1 MTKHLIAAALCASLA
16 VPSVLIAEE
25 FASDE
30 DQVSYGLGIL
40 IGEQLRRDFDSL
52 NFDLLIEAIKAQHAG
67 EETRITIQDASLA
80 VQSHQTKQ
88 ESERNAAV
96 LQESQQYLQD
106 NALRK
111 DVMITES
118 GLQYEVLEAGEGP
131 KPAATD
137 TVKVHYRG
145 TLPDGTEFDSSYSRN
160 APAEFPLN
168 RVIAGWTEG
177 LQLMSPGA
185 KFRFVIPANLGYGD
199 RGSPPT
205 IPGGATLIFEVELL
219 EVTPAAG

>member
-1 MTKHLIAAALCASLA
+1 MIKQLTAAALCASF
-16 VPSVLIAEE
+16 VLPAALKAEE

-30 DQVSYGLGIL
+30 DQVSYSLGVL
-40 IGEQLRRDFDSL
+40 IGEQLRRDFESL
-52 NFDLLIEAIKAQHAG
+52 NFDLLMEALRAQHG
-67 EETRITIQDASLA
+67 GQETRVTIQDASLA
-80 VQSHQTKQ
+80 VQSHQTKRETQ
-88 ESERNAAV
+88 RNAAV
-96 LQESQQYLQD
+96 LQESQQLLQD

-111 DVMITES
+111 EVTITES
-118 GLQYEVLEAGEGP
+118 GLQYEVIEAGEGP

-185 KFRFVIPANLGYGD
+185 KFRFVIPANLAYGD

-205 IPGGATLIFEVELL
+205 IPGGATLIFDVELL
-219 EVTPAAG
+219 EITPAG